1 MPYLIINKNI
11 LPSKRRW
18 LNNNAIPLSDG
29 VWLHNSHVKGALCA
43 RIGDNT
49 LADMAE
55 EIEAVSEKILAKAEE
70 DIIQGHLRGR
80 AIELLGNRLL
90 MVAELSLS
98 FDTIEYAQD
107 LLIALGKS
115 TGAGSLP
122 DETATQRA
130 NPLGFDRDSVE
141 KYLLSVAKKKPIH

>member
-29 VWLHNSHVKGALCA
+29 VWLHNTHVTGALCA

-55 EIEAVSEKILAKAEE
+55 EIEAVSKKILAKAEE

-122 DETATQRA
+122 DKTATQRA